1 MANLINRQRIAIE
14 DGNDMPMSLAEKRSQ
29 VIEMNGLNGDEQSFG
44 GYNLVQI
51 GSQDDNRF
59 NG

>member
-44 GYNLVQI
+44 GYNLVQM
-51 GSQDDNRF
+51 GSQDENRF

>member
-44 GYNLVQI
+44 GYNLVQM